1 LHYFKN
7 GPGTKKVQPELR
19 KAGLTGRKQRSSQKN
34 FKELTMAFDV
44 DGNTVEVVAVAIP
57 VIGSIALFS
66 FLSVAA
72 WSDARR
78 REREAYYR
86 NETLKKIAES
96 SGEGAKAAIELL
108 REQNNNVTR
117 RRVEGMKLGGL
128 ITAVVGIGVM
138 VFLHALVHD
147 EPVYLAGL
155 IPLLIGLALLLYT
168 FVLAP
173 NHKEYE
179 KAPSDA
185 HS

>member
-1 LHYFKN
+1 MTLRICGRLHYFKN
-7 GPGTKKVQPELR
+7 ASRTKKMQPELR
-19 KAGLTGRKQRSSQKN
+19 KAGLTGRKQKN

-44 DGNTVEVVAVAIP
+44 DSNAVGMVAVFIP
-57 VIGSIALFS
+57 VVGSIALFS

-78 REREAYYR
+78 RERQEYYR
-86 NETLKKIAES
+86 SETLKKIAES

-128 ITAVVGIGVM
+128 ITAVVGIGIM
-138 VFLHALVHD
+138 VFLHGLVRE

-155 IPLLIGLALLLYT
+155 IPLLIGAALLVYT
-168 FVLAP
+168 FLLAP
-173 NHKEYE
+173 KESRE
-179 KAPSDA
+179 
-185 HS
+185 